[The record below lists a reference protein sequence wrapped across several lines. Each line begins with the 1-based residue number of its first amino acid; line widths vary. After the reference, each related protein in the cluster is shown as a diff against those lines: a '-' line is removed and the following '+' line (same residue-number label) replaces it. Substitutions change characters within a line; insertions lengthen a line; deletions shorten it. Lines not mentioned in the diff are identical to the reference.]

1 MVFNFDATNGFGGRQ
16 YVFFEYLYLDGV
28 RVAAHTDISDTNQI
42 IYIPSIKTTLIDS
55 ENGSHSSAAD
65 QDITLID
72 TVRYNGVEIGRTYTV
87 TGTLVDKETGKEIL
101 DDAGN
106 KITASNEFVV

>member
-1 MVFNFDATNGFGGRQ
+1 MDLADVST
-16 YVFFEYLYLDGV
+16 VFFEYLYLDGV

-65 QDITLID
+65 QDITLLY
-72 TVRYNGVEIGRTYTV
+72 RALQWR
-87 TGTLVDKETGKEIL
+87 
-101 DDAGN
+101 
-106 KITASNEFVV
+106 